1 MAVVIWKL
9 LVGAEVGLEDLKVI
23 DPVVGAM
30 LQRCR
35 DEPDAG
41 TTFSITSIS
50 GEVVV
55 CCAREG
61 GPRTRPTWHDSTAS
75 VALHCFLLCCAVLCC
90 AVLCCAVL

>member
-41 TTFSITSIS
+41 TTFSITTL
-50 GEVVV
+50 
-55 CCAREG
+55 AAA
-61 GPRTRPTWHDSTAS
+61 TALMS
-75 VALHCFLLCCAVLCC
+75 LRS
-90 AVLCCAVL
+90 